1 LQGFRPLRT
10 ATLQTRILP
19 PAGNP
24 RKPAPF
30 RVVHGRLLTGAGTPR
45 EFHARVSA
53 SLTIISAPNGHP
65 MSLLIVVAGD
75 QTAAMAVSFK
85 PDPLG

>member
-1 LQGFRPLRT
+1 
-10 ATLQTRILP
+10 
-19 PAGNP
+19 
-24 RKPAPF
+24 
-30 RVVHGRLLTGAGTPR
+30 
-45 EFHARVSA
+45 VSA